1 MLINCVTRPLGEL
14 YKWNNGEVISPHL
27 SRRGFVR
34 SAIAAV
40 AGVYGG
46 STVLSSCGDAE
57 DASSLESGTLVI
69 PDITVVPEGEMLPFI
84 TPQSQFYR
92 IDTAIG
98 NTPQIDA
105 ATWSMRITGMVDR
118 DVILTLEDINA
129 MPQTS
134 HVITLGCVSNEVGG
148 DLIGTAQWGGV
159 LLSEVLKL
167 SGVKSGAEQLV
178 STSVD
183 GWTCG
188 TPLDAVMDGRPAML
202 VTSMNGEALSQE
214 HGYPV
219 RMIVP
224 GLFGY
229 VSATKWLSEI
239 SLSTWDA
246 FDAYWIERGWSK
258 TGPFLAS
265 SRIDVPRNG
274 ASVAAGKTI
283 VGGFAWAPRSGVKAV
298 QLQIDDDEWLEAEL
312 LDGSTGDTWTQWK
325 YEWNANPGDHRLT
338 VRCVSGNGEVQTDEV
353 TRVDPDGA
361 RGHHQIDVSCA

>member
-1 MLINCVTRPLGEL
+1 MYPECVMRTFGKQH
-14 YKWNNGEVISPHL
+14 KWNNGVMISPNL
-27 SRRGFVR
+27 TRRGFVR
-34 SAIAAV
+34 TAIAAV
-40 AGVYGG
+40 AGGLGG
-46 STVLSSCGDAE
+46 SAVLSSCGGAQDPI
-57 DASSLESGTLVI
+57 SLESGTLVI

-98 NTPQIDA
+98 NTPRIDA
-105 ATWSMRITGMVDR
+105 ATWSMRITGMVEQE
-118 DVILTLEDINA
+118 VVLTLADINA

-134 HVITLGCVSNEVGG
+134 QVITLGCVSNEVGG

-159 LLSEVLKL
+159 LLGEVLKL
-167 SGVKSGAEQLV
+167 SGVQSGAEQLV

-188 TPLDAVMDGRPAML
+188 TPLDAVMDGRAAML
-202 VTSMNGEALSQE
+202 VTSMNGEPLSEE

-239 SLSTWDA
+239 NLTTWDA
-246 FDAYWIERGWSK
+246 FDAYWIDRGWSK

-274 ASVAAGKTI
+274 ATISAGKI
-283 VGGFAWAPRSGVKAV
+283 NIGGFAWAPRSGVKSV
-298 QLQIDDDEWLEAEL
+298 QLQIDDGEWLEAEL

-325 YEWNANPGDHRLT
+325 YEWSASAGEHRLT
-338 VRCVSGNGEVQTDEV
+338 VRCVNGDGEVQTDEV

>member
-1 MLINCVTRPLGEL
+1 MLLNCVTRPLGEL
-14 YKWNNGEVISPHL
+14 CKWNNGEVISPHL

-57 DASSLESGTLVI
+57 DASSLESGTLVM

-105 ATWSMRITGMVDR
+105 ATWSMRVTGMVDR

-159 LLSEVLKL
+159 
-167 SGVKSGAEQLV
+167 
-178 STSVD
+178 
-183 GWTCG
+183 
-188 TPLDAVMDGRPAML
+188 
-202 VTSMNGEALSQE
+202 
-214 HGYPV
+214 
-219 RMIVP
+219 
-224 GLFGY
+224 
-229 VSATKWLSEI
+229 
-239 SLSTWDA
+239 
-246 FDAYWIERGWSK
+246 
-258 TGPFLAS
+258 
-265 SRIDVPRNG
+265 
-274 ASVAAGKTI
+274 
-283 VGGFAWAPRSGVKAV
+283 
-298 QLQIDDDEWLEAEL
+298 
-312 LDGSTGDTWTQWK
+312 
-325 YEWNANPGDHRLT
+325 
-338 VRCVSGNGEVQTDEV
+338 
-353 TRVDPDGA
+353 
-361 RGHHQIDVSCA
+361 